1 LLYDGN
7 KSKKSIK
14 SPLESWVKKYV
25 SKESAEGENKKW
37 WLDEEETNEDYFSD
51 FLNDKQKISQ
61 AIPSDFD
68 NKDRSYPDKLADF
81 KTEYGVISVGA
92 DKGKADK
99 ELVMTIFPSSKVNK
113 AHADET
119 DPFDKNTYFGDVD
132 EKLDDFRMSDLS
144 FKYDLKHDKI
154 DRIDKDDADG
164 VVDEEYEL
172 LYQDETEESRIEDLV
187 EEKNDSLKPDLK
199 LEKKLKETRDLKE
212 KKKKENMK
220 FFEEIRKIVFAIKK
234 GKIKKIVESEDAIV
248 RKNRIHGEFE
258 NYLLIEQLRFLLKKI
273 KEKGLEESQIQ
284 EIESVDL
291 KLLTEEQLKKIIGI
305 LQVVEK
311 RSEN

>member
-1 LLYDGN
+1 
-7 KSKKSIK
+7 
-14 SPLESWVKKYV
+14 
-25 SKESAEGENKKW
+25 
-37 WLDEEETNEDYFSD
+37 
-51 FLNDKQKISQ
+51 
-61 AIPSDFD
+61 
-68 NKDRSYPDKLADF
+68 
-81 KTEYGVISVGA
+81 
-92 DKGKADK
+92 
-99 ELVMTIFPSSKVNK
+99 
-113 AHADET
+113 
-119 DPFDKNTYFGDVD
+119 
-132 EKLDDFRMSDLS
+132 
-144 FKYDLKHDKI
+144 
-154 DRIDKDDADG
+154 
-164 VVDEEYEL
+164 
-172 LYQDETEESRIEDLV
+172 
-187 EEKNDSLKPDLK
+187 
-199 LEKKLKETRDLKE
+199 
-212 KKKKENMK
+212 MK